1 MPLFRGMTCCDITCC
16 VAGRCCAPASQMLQ
30 YEITRKQLL
39 EKQQKKIEALEARA
53 AELQK
58 QKVEH
63 EKAWASAQRERELQ
77 KVRSVSRL
85 DHAHSV
91 HRNH

>member
-1 MPLFRGMTCCDITCC
+1 
-16 VAGRCCAPASQMLQ
+16 MLQ

-77 KVRSVSRL
+77 KVRG
-85 DHAHSV
+85 
-91 HRNH
+91 